1 VASTVRSYLEGQK
14 NEKLAE
20 AASISEEAEKTAR
33 GLTELEKA
41 QANRLLEA
49 VDELDGKIKA
59 IDDTEAMRARIEKQ
73 RGPAT
78 TPIEEGIAGATS
90 IGEAF
95 VKSEGY
101 RAVKEAGFVG
111 KWTSGAVE
119 FPGTGAK
126 ATVTEAAGAIVPPD
140 VVPGIL
146 PILAWPTR
154 VADLFSQGTT
164 TSTTVRVVKE
174 TTATNA
180 AAGVA
185 EGAAKPES
193 TLIFTTADETVGK
206 IATFLPVSDE
216 MLEDVQQ
223 MQSYLDGRLI
233 LFVKQA
239 EDSDLLNGTGA
250 PTVDG
255 VLHRGGIQTGSAL
268 SLDVDSSI
276 DAIFRAATA
285 VRVTG
290 LLEPDGIV
298 MHPTDWAGVRLM
310 KDVSKQYYGGGPFTG
325 AYGNGGGIAPDNLWG
340 LPVVVTTA
348 IAQGTALIGAFKTGA
363 QIFRKRGLTVE
374 ASNSHSDFF
383 QKNLT
388 AIRAEERLALAVF
401 RPAAFFKLTG
411 VDQLLGS

>member
-1 VASTVRSYLEGQK
+1 MPTTVQEFLGAQVDR
-14 NEKLAE
+14 KLSEATALTE
-20 AASISEEAEKTAR
+20 AA
-33 GLTELEKA
+33 EKA
-41 QANRLLEA
+41 ARNLTPEEKQHVERLLEE
-49 VDELDGKIKA
+49 VTKHKSEIK
-59 IDDTEAMRARIEKQ
+59 EIEDNDAFRKSIEDM
-73 RGPAT
+73 RGPVVQS
-78 TPIEEGIAGATS
+78 IEEADPSAMS

-95 VKSEGY
+95 VKSDAY
-101 RAVKEAGFVG
+101 RKVKDAGFIG
-111 KWTSGAVE
+111 KWTTGGVE
-119 FPGTGAK
+119 LPWVGSK
-126 ATVTEAAGAIVPPD
+126 ATVSESASAIVQPD
-140 VVPGIL
+140 VQAGIL

-154 VADLFSQGTT
+154 VADLFAQGTT
-164 TSTTVRVVKE
+164 TSTTVRIVKE

-180 AAGVA
+180 AAGTA
-185 EGAAKPES
+185 EGDPKPES

-206 IATFLPVSDE
+206 VATFLPVSDE
-216 MLEDVQQ
+216 MLEDIDQ
-223 MQSYLDGRLI
+223 MESYLNGRLT
-233 LFVKQA
+233 LFVKQK
-239 EDSDLLNGTGA
+239 EDSDLLNGAGA

-276 DAIFRAATA
+276 DALFRAATA

-310 KDVSKQYYGGGPFTG
+310 KDSAKQYYGGGPFTG

-348 IAQGTALIGAFKTGA
+348 IAQGTALVGAFKTGA

-388 AIRAEERLALAVF
+388 AIRAEERLALAVY
-401 RPAAFFKLTG
+401 RASAFYKLTG